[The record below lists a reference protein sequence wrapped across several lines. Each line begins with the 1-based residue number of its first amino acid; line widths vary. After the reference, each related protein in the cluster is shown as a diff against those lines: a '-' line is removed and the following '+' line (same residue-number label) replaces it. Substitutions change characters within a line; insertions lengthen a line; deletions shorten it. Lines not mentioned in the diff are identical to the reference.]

1 MNKISDDILCKV
13 EKPAR
18 YVGGELNQV
27 IKNPNEVDIRFA
39 FCFPDVYEV
48 GMSHLGTRILYH
60 TINER
65 PDTYCERS
73 FAPWPNEVDIR
84 FAFCFPDVY
93 EVGMSHLGTRI
104 LYHTINERP
113 DTYCERSFAPWP
125 DMEKLMRENNIPL
138 YNLETK
144 DSLDK
149 FDILGFTLQYE
160 MSYTNI
166 LNMLDMS
173 GITIRASERGE
184 DEPIV
189 MAGGPCAYNPEPL
202 YDIVD
207 FFEIGEGEEMMNDVL
222 EVYKKY
228 KGKGKKKEFLREIS
242 KIRGIYVPSLYD
254 VTYNEDG
261 TIKEFKPNEV
271 YKKYKGKGK
280 KKEFLREIS
289 KIRGIYVPSLYDVT
303 YNEDGTIKE
312 FKPKYD
318 DVPAKVQKRV
328 VNNFDAVSFPEE
340 MIVPYTEIVH
350 DRIVLETFRGCTNG
364 CRFCQA
370 GMIYRPVR
378 EKTTNTLL
386 EQARKAV
393 KATGYQEISLA
404 SLSTCDYS
412 DIQRLITQLVSEH
425 EDNKVGVALPSIR
438 VDAFDVDLIK
448 EIQKVRKTGLTFAPE
463 AGSQRMRDII
473 NKGLTEDRI
482 LAAAKNAFESGW
494 STMKLYFMVGLPY
507 ETTEDARGIGELA
520 EKIADVY
527 FATPKEK
534 RSKGLKITVSTSIL
548 VPKPF
553 TPFQWA
559 PMEKPEIVA
568 ERIKAVKDS
577 IKEKRSK
584 GLKITVSTSILVPKP
599 FTPFQWAPMEKPEI
613 VAERIKAVKDSI
625 NSRSINYNYHEQ
637 ETSFME
643 AVFARGDRRACD
655 VLIKAFEKGA
665 KFDGWSEFFSKQIWD
680 EAMADCDFNPD
691 FYVYR
696 EKSYD
701 EVLPWDFIDIGVNR
715 KYLEREN
722 EKAKNAELT
731 KNCREG
737 CTGCGINVNFKEGK
751 CFEGALCN

>member
-1 MNKISDDILCKV
+1 MNKITDDILCKV
-13 EKPAR
+13 EKPSR

-27 IKNPNEVDIRFA
+27 IKNPEDVNIRFA

-65 PDTYCERS
+65 KDTYCERV
-73 FAPWPNEVDIR
+73 F
-84 FAFCFPDVY
+84 
-93 EVGMSHLGTRI
+93 T
-104 LYHTINERP
+104 
-113 DTYCERSFAPWP
+113 PWP
-125 DMEKLMRENNIPL
+125 DMEGLMRENNIKL
-138 YNLETK
+138 FSLETK
-144 DSLDK
+144 TSLDK
-149 FDILGFTLQYE
+149 FDMLGFTLQYE

-184 DEPIV
+184 DEPII

-222 EVYKKY
+222 EVYARHKAN
-228 KGKGKKKEFLREIS
+228 GKVNKKEFLREIS
-242 KIRGIYVPSLYD
+242 KIG
-254 VTYNEDG
+254 
-261 TIKEFKPNEV
+261 
-271 YKKYKGKGK
+271 
-280 KKEFLREIS
+280 
-289 KIRGIYVPSLYDVT
+289 GIYVPSLYDVT

-312 FKPKYD
+312 FKPKYE
-318 DVPAKVQKRV
+318 DVSAKIKKRI
-328 VNNFDAVSFPEE
+328 VNDFDSVAFPDE

-350 DRIVLETFRGCTNG
+350 DRVVLETARGCTNG

-386 EQARKAV
+386 EQARKAL
-393 KATGYQEISLA
+393 KATGYNEVSLA
-404 SLSTCDYS
+404 SLSICDYS
-412 DIQRLITQLVSEH
+412 NIQNLISSLILEH
-425 EDNKVGVALPSIR
+425 EGDKVGIALPSIR
-438 VDAFDVDLIK
+438 VDAFSVDLIK

-473 NKGLTEDRI
+473 NKGLTEERI
-482 LAAAKNAFESGW
+482 LEAAKSAFESGW
-494 STMKLYFMVGLPY
+494 STIKLYFILGLPY
-507 ETTEDARGIGELA
+507 ETTEDAAGIGELA
-520 EKIADVY
+520 EKMADVY
-527 FATPKEK
+527 FGIPKNV
-534 RSKGLKITVSTSIL
+534 RNKGLKITVSTSIL

-559 PMEKPEIVA
+559 PMARPEIVD
-568 ERIKAVKDS
+568 ERIKAVRGA
-577 IKEKRSK
+577 IK
-584 GLKITVSTSILVPKP
+584 
-599 FTPFQWAPMEKPEI
+599 
-613 VAERIKAVKDSI
+613 
-625 NSRSINYNYHEQ
+625 SRSIVYNYHEQ

-643 AVFARGDRRACD
+643 AVFARGDRRTCD

-665 KFDGWSEFFSKQIWD
+665 KFDGWSEYFNMDIWN
-680 EAMADCDFNPD
+680 EAMAECNLDPD

-696 EKSYD
+696 DRSY
-701 EVLPWDFIDIGVNR
+701 EEILPWDFIDIGVNR

-722 EKAKNAELT
+722 EKAKKAELT
-731 KNCREG
+731 KNCLEG

-751 CFEGALCN
+751 CFEGAIRN

>member
-65 PDTYCERS
+65 PDTYCER
-73 FAPWPNEVDIR
+73 
-84 FAFCFPDVY
+84 
-93 EVGMSHLGTRI
+93 T
-104 LYHTINERP
+104 
-113 DTYCERSFAPWP
+113 FAPWP
-125 DMEKLMRENNIPL
+125 DMEALMRENNIPL
-138 YNLETK
+138 YTLETK

-184 DEPIV
+184 DEPII

-222 EVYKKY
+222 DVYKKY
-228 KGKGKKKEFLREIS
+228 KGKGQ
-242 KIRGIYVPSLYD
+242 
-254 VTYNEDG
+254 
-261 TIKEFKPNEV
+261 
-271 YKKYKGKGK
+271 

-412 DIQRLITQLVSEH
+412 DIQRLITQLVAEH

-577 IKEKRSK
+577 I
-584 GLKITVSTSILVPKP
+584 
-599 FTPFQWAPMEKPEI
+599 
-613 VAERIKAVKDSI
+613 

-643 AVFARGDRRACD
+643 AVFARGDRRTCD

-665 KFDGWSEFFSKQIWD
+665 KFDGWSEFFSKKIWD
-680 EAMADCDFNPD
+680 EAMADCNLDPD

>member
-1 MNKISDDILCKV
+1 MNKITDDILCKV
-13 EKPAR
+13 EKPSR

-27 IKNPNEVDIRFA
+27 IKNPEDVNIRFA

-65 PDTYCERS
+65 KDTYCERV
-73 FAPWPNEVDIR
+73 F
-84 FAFCFPDVY
+84 
-93 EVGMSHLGTRI
+93 T
-104 LYHTINERP
+104 
-113 DTYCERSFAPWP
+113 PWP
-125 DMEKLMRENNIPL
+125 DMEGLMRENNIKL
-138 YNLETK
+138 FSLETK
-144 DSLDK
+144 TSLDK
-149 FDILGFTLQYE
+149 FDMLGFTLQYE

-184 DEPIV
+184 DEPII

-222 EVYKKY
+222 EVYARHKAN
-228 KGKGKKKEFLREIS
+228 GKVNKKEFLREIS
-242 KIRGIYVPSLYD
+242 KIG
-254 VTYNEDG
+254 
-261 TIKEFKPNEV
+261 
-271 YKKYKGKGK
+271 
-280 KKEFLREIS
+280 
-289 KIRGIYVPSLYDVT
+289 GIYVPSLYDVT

-312 FKPKYD
+312 FKPKYE
-318 DVPAKVQKRV
+318 DVPAKIKKRI
-328 VNNFDAVSFPEE
+328 VNDFDSVAFPDE

-350 DRIVLETFRGCTNG
+350 DRVVLETARGCTNG

-386 EQARKAV
+386 EQARKAL
-393 KATGYQEISLA
+393 KATGYNEVSLA
-404 SLSTCDYS
+404 SLSICDYS
-412 DIQRLITQLVSEH
+412 NIQNLISSLILEH
-425 EDNKVGVALPSIR
+425 EGDKVGIALPSIR
-438 VDAFDVDLIK
+438 VDAFSVDLIK

-473 NKGLTEDRI
+473 NKGLTEERI
-482 LAAAKNAFESGW
+482 LEAAKSAFESGW
-494 STMKLYFMVGLPY
+494 STIKLYFILGLPY
-507 ETTEDARGIGELA
+507 ETTEDAAGIGELA
-520 EKIADVY
+520 EKMADVY
-527 FATPKEK
+527 FGIPKNV
-534 RSKGLKITVSTSIL
+534 RNKGLKITVSTSIL

-559 PMEKPEIVA
+559 PMARPEIVD
-568 ERIKAVKDS
+568 ERIKAVRGA
-577 IKEKRSK
+577 IK
-584 GLKITVSTSILVPKP
+584 
-599 FTPFQWAPMEKPEI
+599 
-613 VAERIKAVKDSI
+613 
-625 NSRSINYNYHEQ
+625 SRSIVYNYHEQ

-643 AVFARGDRRACD
+643 AVFARGDRRTCD

-665 KFDGWSEFFSKQIWD
+665 KFDGWSEYFNMDIWN
-680 EAMADCDFNPD
+680 EAMAECNLDPD

-696 EKSYD
+696 ERSY
-701 EVLPWDFIDIGVNR
+701 EEILPWDFIDIGVNR

-722 EKAKNAELT
+722 EKAKKAELT
-731 KNCREG
+731 KNCLEG

-751 CFEGALCN
+751 CFEGAIRN

>member
-1 MNKISDDILCKV
+1 MNKITDDILCKV
-13 EKPAR
+13 EKPSR

-27 IKNPNEVDIRFA
+27 IKNPEDVNIRFA

-65 PDTYCERS
+65 KDTYCER
-73 FAPWPNEVDIR
+73 V
-84 FAFCFPDVY
+84 FP
-93 EVGMSHLGTRI
+93 
-104 LYHTINERP
+104 
-113 DTYCERSFAPWP
+113 PWP
-125 DMEKLMRENNIPL
+125 DMEALMRENDIKL
-138 YNLETK
+138 FTLETK
-144 DSLDK
+144 TSLDK
-149 FDILGFTLQYE
+149 FDMLGFTLQYE

-173 GITIRASERGE
+173 GIAIRASERGE
-184 DEPIV
+184 DAPII

-222 EVYKKY
+222 EVYARHKEA
-228 KGKGKKKEFLREIS
+228 GTFNKKKFLREIS
-242 KIRGIYVPSLYD
+242 KIG
-254 VTYNEDG
+254 
-261 TIKEFKPNEV
+261 
-271 YKKYKGKGK
+271 
-280 KKEFLREIS
+280 
-289 KIRGIYVPSLYDVT
+289 GIYVPSLYDVT

-318 DVPAKVQKRV
+318 DVPAKVKKRI
-328 VNNFDAVSFPEE
+328 VNDFDSVAFPDE

-350 DRIVLETFRGCTNG
+350 DRVVLETARGCTNG

-386 EQARKAV
+386 EQARKAL
-393 KATGYQEISLA
+393 KATGYNEVSLA
-404 SLSTCDYS
+404 SLSICDYS
-412 DIQRLITQLVSEH
+412 NIQNLISSLVLEH
-425 EDNKVGVALPSIR
+425 EQNKVGIALPSIR
-438 VDAFDVDLIK
+438 VDAFSVDLIK

-482 LAAAKNAFESGW
+482 LEAAKSAFESGW
-494 STMKLYFMVGLPY
+494 STIKLYFMIGLPY
-507 ETTEDARGIGELA
+507 ETTEDAAGIGELA
-520 EKIADVY
+520 EKMADVY
-527 FATPKEK
+527 FSIPKDK
-534 RSKGLKITVSTSIL
+534 RSKGLKITVSASIL
-548 VPKPF
+548 VPKLF

-559 PMEKPEIVA
+559 PMERPEVVY
-568 ERIKAVKDS
+568 ERIGAVKGA
-577 IKEKRSK
+577 IK
-584 GLKITVSTSILVPKP
+584 
-599 FTPFQWAPMEKPEI
+599 
-613 VAERIKAVKDSI
+613 
-625 NSRSINYNYHEQ
+625 SRSIVFNYHEQ

-643 AVFARGDRRACD
+643 AVFARGDRRTCD
-655 VLIKAFEKGA
+655 ALIRAFEKGA
-665 KFDGWSEFFSKQIWD
+665 KFDGWSEYFNIDIWKESMEECNLD
-680 EAMADCDFNPD
+680 TE

-696 EKSYD
+696 ERTYD

-722 EKAKNAELT
+722 EKAKKAELT
-731 KNCREG
+731 RNCLEG

-751 CFEGALCN
+751 CFEGAIRNQVF